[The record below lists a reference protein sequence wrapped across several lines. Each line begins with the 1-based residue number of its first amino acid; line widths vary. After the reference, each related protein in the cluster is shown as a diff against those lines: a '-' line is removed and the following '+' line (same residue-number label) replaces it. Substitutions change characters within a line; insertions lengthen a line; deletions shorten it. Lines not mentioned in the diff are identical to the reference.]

1 VERQFHRGDRR
12 NARCAQS
19 QAPETGCRKDGRQT
33 PFSTRHRARNSLRPA
48 RRRRSMGP
56 GPRSRQ
62 PLASPRALID
72 QRRACAPG
80 RSGRPGGHSEGPNTR
95 SHPEL
100 GRENPQR
107 RWYCASRRGRVGRR
121 QARQNAPRS
130 PLAPHPQSGRSGP
143 ATPTQIPGDPRPG
156 NNAGWSSPVAR
167 QAHNLKVTGS
177 NPVPATT
184 DSSDPDPP
192 GPGSFVLRSVPSA
205 KAIKRARSP

>member
-1 VERQFHRGDRR
+1 MEAGQPAQLTGTNRSIALASVHIQRQAASRW
-12 NARCAQS
+12 NASSTEATGATPVAPKAKAQS
-19 QAPETGCRKDGRQT
+19 QGRQT

-48 RRRRSMGP
+48 CRRRSMGP

-62 PLASPRALID
+62 PLASPRALPD

-130 PLAPHPQSGRSGP
+130 PLGPHPQSGRSGP

-156 NNAGWSSPVAR
+156 RIRFSAPAR
-167 QAHNLKVTGS
+167 
-177 NPVPATT
+177 
-184 DSSDPDPP
+184 
-192 GPGSFVLRSVPSA
+192 R
-205 KAIKRARSP
+205 RR